1 MVFQPMLEVLTHL
14 RDSGFRTCIVSGGG
28 VEFIRAYAEE
38 TYGVRP
44 EETIGSTDTLKVEW
58 REGVPVLVKQPAIDF
73 VDDKEG
79 KVVAIQRHFGRRPV
93 MAFGNSDG
101 DLAMLQWTAAGAGAR
116 FCLYVHH
123 DDASREWAYD
133 RASRIGR
140 LDAGLDEAAARGW
153 TVVSMKED
161 WRVVHPPSR

>member
-1 MVFQPMLEVLTHL
+1 
-14 RDSGFRTCIVSGGG
+14 
-28 VEFIRAYAEE
+28 
-38 TYGVRP
+38 
-44 EETIGSTDTLKVEW
+44 
-58 REGVPVLVKQPAIDF
+58 
-73 VDDKEG
+73 
-79 KVVAIQRHFGRRPV
+79 
-93 MAFGNSDG
+93 
-101 DLAMLQWTAAGAGAR
+101 
-116 FCLYVHH
+116 VHH